1 MSIHYPG
8 SFLKLLLIGFA
19 FAIFPLLW
27 AFTNAN
33 IAFDKLAE
41 QSEITINNAVKT
53 TRAVRILQEQAYLM
67 ERSIRQY
74 YVLQDDTL
82 FSNYKQAD
90 IKFDSAIVELQQLTT
105 YRPQLERINSLRQ
118 QTQQLNQ
125 LILNSIGTQ
134 TTQLDFLDTFS
145 QLTQQIEVI
154 IEENSQAIDKTSSQ
168 LTLTAK
174 NTQRN
179 LFIQSLVLIPLA
191 LLVAGCIAFMLARPI
206 RRMDK
211 AIKELGEGHYEQ
223 EISIDGPGD
232 LRVLGQRLDWLR
244 AELKEL
250 NEQKQQFLRHI
261 SHELKTPLTA
271 IREATELLNDGIGGT
286 LSVQQAEI
294 THILKDNT
302 IRLQRMIENLLN
314 YTKLE
319 SIQLKLDLQPIN
331 LPDLITKVIGAHE
344 LSIRNK
350 QLLIDTVFNLKQI
363 TADYEKL
370 TIIIDNLISNAVRY
384 SPDSGHIK
392 IYASEDNDQVIIEV
406 IDHGPGLD
414 KADQEKLF
422 DPFYRGTNIHKSL
435 ISGSGLG
442 LAITK
447 DLVKVHGGNIELA
460 PSSQGAHFIVTL
472 PKIIK
477 SED

>member
-41 QSEITINNAVKT
+41 QSEITIYNAVKT
-53 TRAVRILQEQAYLM
+53 TRAARTLQEQVYLM

-74 YVLQDDTL
+74 YVLQDDVL
-82 FSNYKQAD
+82 FRNYKQAD
-90 IKFDSAIVELQQLTT
+90 IKFNSAILELQQLTT
-105 YRPQLERINSLRQ
+105 YRPQLEKINSLRQ

-134 TTQLDFLDTFS
+134 TTQLDFLDTFR
-145 QLTQQIEVI
+145 QLTQKIEVI
-154 IEENSQAIDKTSSQ
+154 IEENNQAIDKTSSQ
-168 LTLTAK
+168 LTLAAK
-174 NTQRN
+174 KTQRN
-179 LFIQSLVLIPLA
+179 LFIQSLILIPLA

-211 AIKELGEGHYEQ
+211 AIKELGEGHYDQ

-319 SIQLKLDLQPIN
+319 SIQLKLNLQQMN
-331 LPDLITKVIGAHE
+331 LPDLINKVIGAHE

-350 QLLIDTVFNLKQI
+350 QLTIETIFSLKQI

-370 TIIIDNLISNAVRY
+370 IIIMDNLISNAVRY
-384 SPDSGHIK
+384 SPDLGHIK
-392 IYASEDNDQVIIEV
+392 VCSSEDKNRFIIEV
-406 IDHGPGLD
+406 IDNGPGLD

-422 DPFYRGTNIHKSL
+422 DPFYRGTNLHKSL

-447 DLVKVHGGNIELA
+447 DLVEAHGGSIELA
-460 PSSQGAHFIVTL
+460 PSTQGAHFIVTL
-472 PKIIK
+472 PKIKK
-477 SED
+477 SGN

>member
-41 QSEITINNAVKT
+41 QSEITIYNAVKT
-53 TRAVRILQEQAYLM
+53 TRAARTLQEQLYLM

-74 YVLQDDTL
+74 YVLQDDVL
-82 FSNYKQAD
+82 FRNYKQAD
-90 IKFDSAIVELQQLTT
+90 IKFNSAIVELQQLTT
-105 YRPQLERINSLRQ
+105 YRPQLEKIHSLRQ

-154 IEENSQAIDKTSSQ
+154 IEENNQAIDKTSSQ
-168 LTLTAK
+168 LTLVAK
-174 NTQRN
+174 KTQRN
-179 LFIQSLVLIPLA
+179 LLIQSLVLIPLA

-211 AIKELGEGHYEQ
+211 AIKELGEGRYEQ

-232 LRVLGQRLDWLR
+232 LRVLGKRLDWLR

-319 SIQLKLDLQPIN
+319 SIQLKLNLQPVS
-331 LPDLITKVIGAHE
+331 LSDLITKVIGAHE

-350 QLLIDTVFNLKQI
+350 QLVIETIFNLKQI
-363 TADYEKL
+363 TADHEKL
-370 TIIIDNLISNAVRY
+370 TMIIDNLISNAVRY
-384 SPDSGHIK
+384 SPDLGHIK
-392 IYASEDNDQVIIEV
+392 ICTGEDNNRFIIEV
-406 IDHGPGLD
+406 IDNGPGLD

-422 DPFYRGTNIHKSL
+422 DPFYRGTNLHKSL

-447 DLVKVHGGNIELA
+447 DLVEVHGGSIELR

-472 PKIIK
+472 PKIK
-477 SED
+477 ES

>member
-1 MSIHYPG
+1 MRIHYPD

-74 YVLQDDTL
+74 YVLQDETL
-82 FSNYKQAD
+82 FKNYKQAD
-90 IKFDSAIVELQQLTT
+90 VKFDSAIVELQQLTT

-145 QLTQQIEVI
+145 QLTQQIDEI
-154 IEENSQAIDKTSSQ
+154 IEENNQAIDKTSSQ
-168 LTLTAK
+168 LTLAAK
-174 NTQRN
+174 KTQRN

-211 AIKELGEGHYEQ
+211 AIKELGEGHYDQ
-223 EISIDGPGD
+223 KISIDGPGD

-319 SIQLKLDLQPIN
+319 SIQLKLNLQPVS
-331 LPDLITKVIGAHE
+331 LSDLITEVINAHE

-350 QLLIDTVFNLKQI
+350 HLTIKTIFNLMQI
-363 TADYEKL
+363 TADHEKL
-370 TIIIDNLISNAVRY
+370 IMIIDNLISNAVRY
-384 SPDSGHIK
+384 SPDFGHIK
-392 IYASEDNDQVIIEV
+392 ICTSEDNDRFIIEV
-406 IDHGPGLD
+406 IDNGPGLD

-422 DPFYRGTNIHKSL
+422 DAFYRGTNLHKSL

-447 DLVKVHGGNIELA
+447 DLVEVHGGRIELA

-472 PKIIK
+472 PKIKK
-477 SED
+477 S

>member
-1 MSIHYPG
+1 
-8 SFLKLLLIGFA
+8 
-19 FAIFPLLW
+19 
-27 AFTNAN
+27 
-33 IAFDKLAE
+33 
-41 QSEITINNAVKT
+41 
-53 TRAVRILQEQAYLM
+53 
-67 ERSIRQY
+67 
-74 YVLQDDTL
+74 
-82 FSNYKQAD
+82 
-90 IKFDSAIVELQQLTT
+90 
-105 YRPQLERINSLRQ
+105 
-118 QTQQLNQ
+118 
-125 LILNSIGTQ
+125 
-134 TTQLDFLDTFS
+134 
-145 QLTQQIEVI
+145 
-154 IEENSQAIDKTSSQ
+154 
-168 LTLTAK
+168 
-174 NTQRN
+174 
-179 LFIQSLVLIPLA
+179 
-191 LLVAGCIAFMLARPI
+191 MLARPI

-211 AIKELGEGHYEQ
+211 AIKELGEGRYDQ

-232 LRVLGQRLDWLR
+232 LRVLGKRLDWLR

-319 SIQLKLDLQPIN
+319 SIQLILNIERISL
-331 LPDLITKVIGAHE
+331 LDLITKVIGAHE

-350 QLLIDTVFNLKQI
+350 QLVIETIFNLRQI
-363 TADYEKL
+363 TADREKL

-384 SPDSGHIK
+384 SPDLGHIK
-392 IYASEDNDQVIIEV
+392 IRTSDDKSRYIIEV
-406 IDHGPGLD
+406 IDNGPGLD

-422 DPFYRGTNIHKSL
+422 DPFYRGTNLHKSL

-447 DLVKVHGGNIELA
+447 DLVEIHGGSIELA

-472 PKIIK
+472 PKIKK
-477 SED
+477 SEN

>member
-1 MSIHYPG
+1 
-8 SFLKLLLIGFA
+8 
-19 FAIFPLLW
+19 
-27 AFTNAN
+27 
-33 IAFDKLAE
+33 
-41 QSEITINNAVKT
+41 
-53 TRAVRILQEQAYLM
+53 M

-82 FSNYKQAD
+82 FNNYKQAD
-90 IKFDSAIVELQQLTT
+90 TKFDAAIVELQQLTT
-105 YRPQLERINSLRQ
+105 YRPQLEKINSLRQ

-125 LILNSIGTQ
+125 LIQHSIGTQ

-145 QLTQQIEVI
+145 QLTQKIEVI
-154 IEENSQAIDKTSSQ
+154 IEENNQAIDKTSSQ

-174 NTQRN
+174 KTQRN

-319 SIQLKLDLQPIN
+319 SIQLKLNLQPIN
-331 LPDLITKVIGAHE
+331 LPDLISKVVNAHE

-350 QLLIDTVFNLKQI
+350 HLAINTSCNLTQI
-363 TADYEKL
+363 TADHEKL
-370 TIIIDNLISNAVRY
+370 IMIIDNLISNAVRY
-384 SPDSGHIK
+384 SPDFGHIK
-392 IYASEDNDQVIIEV
+392 ICTSEDNDRFIIEV
-406 IDHGPGLD
+406 IDNGPGLD
-414 KADQEKLF
+414 TADQEKLF
-422 DPFYRGTNIHKSL
+422 DPFYRGTNLHKSL

-447 DLVKVHGGNIELA
+447 DLVEVHGGSIELA

-472 PKIIK
+472 PKIKK

>member
-1 MSIHYPG
+1 MRIQPPG

-27 AFTNAN
+27 AFFNAN
-33 IAFDKLAE
+33 TAFDKLAE
-41 QSEITINNAVKT
+41 QSETTIYNAVRT
-53 TRAVRILQEQAYLM
+53 TRAVRIMQEQLYLM

-74 YVLQDDTL
+74 FVLQDDVL
-82 FSNYKQAD
+82 FKNYKQSD
-90 IKFDSAIVELQQLTT
+90 IKFNLAINELQEATV
-105 YRPQLERINSLRQ
+105 YVPQLQKIQALRQ
-118 QTQQLNQ
+118 QTRQLDQ
-125 LILNSIGTQ
+125 LIMNSIGTK

-145 QLTQQIEVI
+145 QLSRKIDII
-154 IEENSQAIDKTSSQ
+154 IEENNRAIDQTATQ

-174 NTQRN
+174 KTQRN

-191 LLVAGCIAFMLARPI
+191 LLVAGAIAFMLARPI

-211 AIKELGEGHYEQ
+211 AIRELGEGNYNQ

-250 NEQKQQFLRHI
+250 SEQKQQFLRHV

-271 IREATELLNDGIGGT
+271 IREATELLHDGIGGV
-286 LSVQQAEI
+286 LSSQQAEI
-294 THILKDNT
+294 TDILRDNT
-302 IRLQRMIENLLN
+302 IRLQRMIENLLD

-319 SIQLKLDLQPIN
+319 SMQLNLHLRPVN
-331 LPDLITKVIGAHE
+331 LPALIARVISAHE

-350 QLLIDTVFNLKQI
+350 RLHIDTRFDISEVI
-363 TADYEKL
+363 ADDEKL
-370 TIIIDNLISNAVRY
+370 SIIVDNLISNAVRH
-384 SPDSGHIK
+384 SPDAGHIRICTSADK
-392 IYASEDNDQVIIEV
+392 NKYMIEV
-406 IDHGPGLD
+406 MDDGPGLN

-422 DPFYRGTNIHKSL
+422 VPFYQGSNLHKSL
-435 ISGSGLG
+435 INGSGLG

-447 DLVKVHGGNIELA
+447 NLVDAHQGSIDIA

-472 PKIIK
+472 PRTNNI
-477 SED
+477 EN

>member
-41 QSEITINNAVKT
+41 QSEITIYNAVKT
-53 TRAVRILQEQAYLM
+53 TRAARTLQEQVYLM

-74 YVLQDDTL
+74 YVLQDDVL
-82 FSNYKQAD
+82 FRNYKQAGS
-90 IKFDSAIVELQQLTT
+90 KFDSAIVELQQLTT
-105 YRPQLERINSLRQ
+105 YPPQLEKIHSLRR

-125 LILNSIGTQ
+125 LIADSIGTQ

-154 IEENSQAIDKTSSQ
+154 IAENNEAIDKTSSQ
-168 LTLTAK
+168 LTLAAK
-174 NTQRN
+174 KTQRT

-211 AIKELGEGHYEQ
+211 AIKELGEGRYDQ
-223 EISIDGPGD
+223 EISIDGPGN
-232 LRVLGQRLDWLR
+232 LRLLGQRLDWLR

-286 LSVQQAEI
+286 LTEQQAEI

-319 SIQLKLDLQPIN
+319 SIQLKLNLQQISFADL
-331 LPDLITKVIGAHE
+331 TARVIGAHE

-350 QLLIDTVFNLKQI
+350 QLVIETIFNVNQV
-363 TADYEKL
+363 TADQEKL
-370 TIIIDNLISNAVRY
+370 TIIMDNLISNAVRY
-384 SPDSGHIK
+384 SPELGHIK
-392 IYASEDNDQVIIEV
+392 ICAGEDKNNFIIEV
-406 IDHGPGLD
+406 IDNGPGLD
-414 KADQEKLF
+414 KAGQDKLF
-422 DPFYRGTNIHKSL
+422 SPFYRGTHLHKSL
-435 ISGSGLG
+435 ISSSGLG

-447 DLVKVHGGNIELA
+447 DLAEAHDGSIELA
-460 PSSQGAHFIVTL
+460 PSNQGAHFIVTL

-477 SED
+477 PED

>member
-41 QSEITINNAVKT
+41 QSEITIYNAVKT
-53 TRAVRILQEQAYLM
+53 TRSVRILQEQAYLM

-82 FSNYKQAD
+82 FNNYKQAD
-90 IKFDSAIVELQQLTT
+90 TKFDAAIVELQQLTT
-105 YRPQLERINSLRQ
+105 YRPQLEKINSLRQ

-125 LILNSIGTQ
+125 LIQHSISTQ

-145 QLTQQIEVI
+145 QLTQKIEVI
-154 IEENSQAIDKTSSQ
+154 IEENNQAIDKTSSE
-168 LTLTAK
+168 LTLAAK
-174 NTQRN
+174 KTQRN
-179 LFIQSLVLIPLA
+179 LFIQSLILIPLA

-232 LRVLGQRLDWLR
+232 LRVLGKRLDWLR

-250 NEQKQQFLRHI
+250 NVQKQQFLRHI

-294 THILKDNT
+294 THILRDNT

-319 SIQLKLDLQPIN
+319 SIQLKLNLQHLS
-331 LPDLITKVIGAHE
+331 LPDVINKVIRAHE

-350 QLLIDTVFNLKQI
+350 QLVIETIFNLKKI
-363 TADYEKL
+363 TADHEKL
-370 TIIIDNLISNAVRY
+370 TMIIDNLISNAVRY
-384 SPDSGHIK
+384 SPDLGHIK
-392 IYASEDNDQVIIEV
+392 ICSGEDNNRFIIEV
-406 IDHGPGLD
+406 IDNGPGLD

-422 DPFYRGTNIHKSL
+422 DPFYRGTNLHKSL

-447 DLVKVHGGNIELA
+447 DLVEVHGGSIELR
-460 PSSQGAHFIVTL
+460 PLSQGAHFIVTL

-477 SED
+477 SEN

>member
-41 QSEITINNAVKT
+41 QSEITIYNAVKT
-53 TRAVRILQEQAYLM
+53 TRAARTLQEQVYLM

-74 YVLQDDTL
+74 YVLQDDVL
-82 FSNYKQAD
+82 FRNYKQAGS
-90 IKFDSAIVELQQLTT
+90 KFDSAIVELQQLTT
-105 YRPQLERINSLRQ
+105 YPPQLEKIHSLRR

-125 LILNSIGTQ
+125 LIADSIGTQ

-154 IEENSQAIDKTSSQ
+154 IAENNEAIDKTSSQ
-168 LTLTAK
+168 LTLAAK
-174 NTQRN
+174 KTQRN

-211 AIKELGEGHYEQ
+211 AIKELGEGRYDQ
-223 EISIDGPGD
+223 EISIDGPGN
-232 LRVLGQRLDWLR
+232 LRLLGQRLDWLR

-286 LSVQQAEI
+286 LTEQQAEI

-319 SIQLKLDLQPIN
+319 SIQLKLNLQQISLADL
-331 LPDLITKVIGAHE
+331 TARVIGAHE

-350 QLLIDTVFNLKQI
+350 QLVIETMFNVDQV
-363 TADYEKL
+363 TADQEKL
-370 TIIIDNLISNAVRY
+370 TIIMDNLISNAVRY
-384 SPDSGHIK
+384 SPELGHIK
-392 IYASEDNDQVIIEV
+392 ICAGEDKNRFIIEV
-406 IDHGPGLD
+406 IDNGPGLD
-414 KADQEKLF
+414 KADQDKLF
-422 DPFYRGTNIHKSL
+422 SPFYRGTHLHKSL
-435 ISGSGLG
+435 ISSSGLG

-447 DLVKVHGGNIELA
+447 DLVEAHNGSIELA
-460 PSSQGAHFIVTL
+460 TSNQGAHFIVTL

>member
-41 QSEITINNAVKT
+41 QSEITIYNAVKT
-53 TRAVRILQEQAYLM
+53 TRAARTLQEQVYLM

-74 YVLQDDTL
+74 YVLQDDVL
-82 FSNYKQAD
+82 FRNYKQAGS
-90 IKFDSAIVELQQLTT
+90 KFDSAIVELQQLTT
-105 YRPQLERINSLRQ
+105 YPPQLEKIHSLRR

-125 LILNSIGTQ
+125 LIADSIGTQ

-154 IEENSQAIDKTSSQ
+154 IAENNEAIDKTSSQ
-168 LTLTAK
+168 LTLAAK
-174 NTQRN
+174 KTQRT

-211 AIKELGEGHYEQ
+211 AIKELGEGRYDQ
-223 EISIDGPGD
+223 EISIDGPGN
-232 LRVLGQRLDWLR
+232 LRLLGQRLDWLR

-286 LSVQQAEI
+286 LTEQQAEI

-319 SIQLKLDLQPIN
+319 SIQLKLNLQQISFADL
-331 LPDLITKVIGAHE
+331 TARVIGAHE

-350 QLLIDTVFNLKQI
+350 QLVIETIFNVNQV
-363 TADYEKL
+363 TADQEKL
-370 TIIIDNLISNAVRY
+370 TIIMDNLISNAVRY
-384 SPDSGHIK
+384 SPELGHIK
-392 IYASEDNDQVIIEV
+392 ICAGEDKNRFIIEV
-406 IDHGPGLD
+406 IDNGPGLD
-414 KADQEKLF
+414 KADQDKLF
-422 DPFYRGTNIHKSL
+422 SPFYRGTHLHKSL
-435 ISGSGLG
+435 ISSSGLG

-447 DLVKVHGGNIELA
+447 DLAEAHDGSIELA
-460 PSSQGAHFIVTL
+460 PSNQGAHFIVTL

-477 SED
+477 PED

>member
-41 QSEITINNAVKT
+41 QSEITIYNAVKT

-82 FSNYKQAD
+82 FKTYQQAD
-90 IKFDSAIVELQQLTT
+90 IKFDAAIVELQQLTT
-105 YRPQLERINSLRQ
+105 YRPQLEKIHSLRQ

-125 LILNSIGTQ
+125 LIQNSIGTQ

-154 IEENSQAIDKTSSQ
+154 IEENNQAIDKTSSQ
-168 LTLTAK
+168 LTLAAK
-174 NTQRN
+174 KTQRN
-179 LFIQSLVLIPLA
+179 LFIQSLILIPLA

-211 AIKELGEGHYEQ
+211 AIKELGEGHYDQ
-223 EISIDGPGD
+223 EISIDGPGN

-250 NEQKQQFLRHI
+250 SEQKQQFLRHI

-286 LSVQQAEI
+286 LSAQQAEI

-319 SIQLKLDLQPIN
+319 SMQLKLDLQPIN
-331 LPDLITKVIGAHE
+331 LADLIIKVINAHE

-350 QLLIDTVFNLKQI
+350 QLVINTIFNLKQI
-363 TADYEKL
+363 TADHEKL
-370 TIIIDNLISNAVRY
+370 IIIIDNLVSNAVRY
-384 SPDSGHIK
+384 SPDFGHIK
-392 IYASEDNDQVIIEV
+392 ICTSEDNNQFIIEV
-406 IDHGPGLD
+406 IDNGPGLD

-422 DPFYRGTNIHKSL
+422 SPFYRGTNLHKSL

-442 LAITK
+442 LAISK
-447 DLVKVHGGNIELA
+447 DLVETHNGSIELA
-460 PSSQGAHFIVTL
+460 PSNQGAHFIVTL

>member
-74 YVLQDDTL
+74 YVLQDETL
-82 FSNYKQAD
+82 FKNYKQAD
-90 IKFDSAIVELQQLTT
+90 IKFNSAIVELQQLTT

-154 IEENSQAIDKTSSQ
+154 IEENNQAIDKTSSQ
-168 LTLTAK
+168 LTLAAK
-174 NTQRN
+174 KTQRN

-223 EISIDGPGD
+223 KISIDGPGD

-331 LPDLITKVIGAHE
+331 LADLITKVIGAHE

-350 QLLIDTVFNLKQI
+350 QLVMNTVFNFKQI

-384 SPDSGHIK
+384 SPDFGHIK
-392 IYASEDNDQVIIEV
+392 IYASEDNDRFIIEV

-422 DPFYRGTNIHKSL
+422 DPFYRGTNLHKSL

-447 DLVKVHGGNIELA
+447 DLVEVHGGSIKLA

-472 PKIIK
+472 PKIKK